1 MYHGIILSGS
11 RNEMAGRNIAGFRLR
26 TAAAKFGYNI
36 LVIDSATA
44 MTSAELES
52 LLDSVI
58 TEKTLMLGISTVWL
72 DNLTKNSIEWVTDDT
87 IKKIKSKYT
96 TLKIVAG
103 GSTPGLRLSGAK
115 HVYATCDWFLTGFS
129 DNSFPKLL
137 RLLEGH
143 TDHGLKYMLDTY
155 NKKVVDSNNFHQISH
170 PDDIETIFQIEDA
183 FHAHQP
189 IPLEVSRGCIFRCA
203 FCSHP
208 FQGKKDFDSYI
219 RTPENLASELRRNY
233 ELFGTTRYSIMDDTF
248 NDSIEKLDRLEQA
261 IELAKLPNFEFQAY
275 IKPELLVTKP
285 QMIDQLVRMGLR
297 GGFCGIE
304 SFNNRARKVIGKGTD
319 INKVLDALYRLCEIG
334 PNVKLHG
341 SVITGLPGDTKE
353 DMYQWQEFFIKNQP
367 VLFKSWVFQALGI
380 FLNSKLKGES
390 SIEKEPE
397 KYGYKIIQKMPNEF
411 ALWYNEHMNFT
422 EAGQLTK
429 MLWSQSYPIM
439 TPGGW
444 HLSSA
449 WNVGLSE
456 DDISSKSFKDLE
468 LEQRGRDL
476 VRQRA
481 IETLKK
487 FI

>member
-26 TAAAKFGYNI
+26 TAAEKFGYNI

-44 MTSAELES
+44 MTSVELES
-52 LLDSVI
+52 LLKNVI

-72 DNLTKNSIEWVTDDT
+72 DNLNKNTIEWVTDNT
-87 IKKIKSKYT
+87 IKNIKSKYT
-96 TLKIVAG
+96 NLKIVAG
-103 GSTPGLRLSGAK
+103 GSSPGLRLSGAK
-115 HVYATCDWFLTGFS
+115 HVYAACDWFMTGFS
-129 DNSFPKLL
+129 DDSFPRLL
-137 RLLEGH
+137 RLLDGH

-155 NKKVVDSNNFHQISH
+155 NKKVVDSNSFHQISH
-170 PDDIETIFQIEDA
+170 PDDIETVLKLDDNFLSY
-183 FHAHQP
+183 QP

-219 RTPENLASELRRNY
+219 RTPENLALELRRNY

-248 NDSIEKLDRLEQA
+248 NDSVEKLDRLERA

-285 QMIDQLVRMGLR
+285 QMIDQLVRIGLR

-304 SFNNRARKVIGKGTD
+304 SFNNKARKVIGKGTD
-319 INKVLDALYRLCEIG
+319 IKKVLDALYKLCEIG

-341 SVITGLPGDTKE
+341 SVITGLPGDTLE
-353 DMYQWQEFFIKNQP
+353 DMHQWQDFFIKNQP
-367 VLFKSWVFQALGI
+367 VLFKSWIFQALGI
-380 FLNSKLKGES
+380 FLNSNLEGES
-390 SIEKEPE
+390 SIEKDPE
-397 KYGYKIIQKMPNEF
+397 KYGYKIIQRMPNEF
-411 ALWYNEHMNFT
+411 AMWYNEHMNSA
-422 EAGQLTK
+422 EAGQLTRSMWDK
-429 MLWSQSYPIM
+429 SYPVM

-449 WNVGLSE
+449 WNVGVSE
-456 DDISSKSFKDLE
+456 DDISTKTFKELG

-481 IETLKK
+481 LSTLRK
-487 FI
+487 FT

>member
-1 MYHGIILSGS
+1 
-11 RNEMAGRNIAGFRLR
+11 
-26 TAAAKFGYNI
+26 
-36 LVIDSATA
+36 
-44 MTSAELES
+44 
-52 LLDSVI
+52 
-58 TEKTLMLGISTVWL
+58 
-72 DNLTKNSIEWVTDDT
+72 
-87 IKKIKSKYT
+87 
-96 TLKIVAG
+96 
-103 GSTPGLRLSGAK
+103 
-115 HVYATCDWFLTGFS
+115 
-129 DNSFPKLL
+129 
-137 RLLEGH
+137 
-143 TDHGLKYMLDTY
+143 
-155 NKKVVDSNNFHQISH
+155 
-170 PDDIETIFQIEDA
+170 
-183 FHAHQP
+183 
-189 IPLEVSRGCIFRCA
+189 
-203 FCSHP
+203 
-208 FQGKKDFDSYI
+208 
-219 RTPENLASELRRNY
+219 
-233 ELFGTTRYSIMDDTF
+233 
-248 NDSIEKLDRLEQA
+248 
-261 IELAKLPNFEFQAY
+261 
-275 IKPELLVTKP
+275 
-285 QMIDQLVRMGLR
+285 MIDQLVRMGLR